1 MKNKLIITLLIIV
14 GILGA
19 FIGGTIIGGKK
30 TDNKIDSAVIESSI
44 NNIAEIATV
53 EYNYTNFGKF
63 ENEGLEF
70 YGYIIPFTSSKYIVT
85 YEGVIKAGYDFTK
98 VTATLKGENEI
109 IIQLPEAKILSHEI
123 DYDSLEIIDETYS
136 IFNPVKI
143 TDYTQFYNDQSKAM
157 EQKAI
162 DKGILK
168 QARINAENTVTA
180 LIKASYPELKITFQ

>member
-1 MKNKLIITLLIIV
+1 MKNKFILALLIIV
-14 GILGA
+14 GIMGA

-63 ENEGLEF
+63 ENEGLSF
-70 YGYIIPFTSSKYIVT
+70 YGYIIPFTSSRYIVT
-85 YEGVIKAGYDFTK
+85 YDGVIKAGYDFTA
-98 VTATLKGENEI
+98 VTALLKGEDEI
-109 IIQLPEAKILSHEI
+109 VITLPEAKILSHEI
-123 DYDSLEIIDETYS
+123 DYDSLEIIDESYS

-157 EQKAI
+157 EEKALE
-162 DKGILK
+162 K
-168 QARINAENTVTA
+168 V
-180 LIKASYPELKITFQ
+180 Y